1 MKPRKR
7 GTGKARPGK
16 TPAGKTPAGKTPT
29 GKTLVRDARAV
40 VETCPGLTLRMAARL
55 VSRFFDLHLLESGL
69 NLAQFGLMALIA
81 ASTDDTVGA
90 LAERA
95 GLEQS
100 TLSRNLRQLE
110 RDGQIEIA
118 MVETDLRRRAV
129 WLTEKGARQLEAAM
143 PLWREAHRLLGRVL
157 VLDDV
162 ARLGAAMPGLAKRLV
177 AD

>member
-1 MKPRKR
+1 MKPRKTAPR
-7 GTGKARPGK
+7 KTPPGK
-16 TPAGKTPAGKTPT
+16 TQAGTGST

-55 VSRFFDLHLLESGL
+55 VSRFFDLHLLDSGL
-69 NLAQFGLMALIA
+69 NLAQFGLMAQIA
-81 ASTDDTVGA
+81 ASSDDTIGA

-118 MVETDLRRRAV
+118 MVETDQRRRAV
-129 WLTEKGARQLEAAM
+129 WLTEKGARQLEVAM
-143 PLWREAHRLLGRVL
+143 PLWREAQRIMGRVI

-162 ARLGAAMPGLAKRLV
+162 ARLAAAMPGLAKR
-177 AD
+177 ATG

>member
-1 MKPRKR
+1 MRRQKQAPR
-7 GTGKARPGK
+7 
-16 TPAGKTPAGKTPT
+16 KTPT

-40 VETCPGLTLRMAARL
+40 VASCPGLTLRMAARL

-81 ASTDDTVGA
+81 ASTDDTIGA

-118 MVETDLRRRAV
+118 MVETDQRRRAV
-129 WLTEKGARQLEAAM
+129 WLTEKGARQLETAM
-143 PLWREAHRLLGRVL
+143 PLWREAQRVLGRVL
-157 VLDDV
+157 VMDDV
-162 ARLGAAMPGLAKRLV
+162 ARLASAMPGLAKRLM
-177 AD
+177 AN